1 MDLLVLF
8 VTLLLTLVTWLL
20 YRLTAKLEPR
30 Q

>member
-20 YRLTAKLEPR
+20 YRLAAKLEPR

>member
-20 YRLTAKLEPR
+20 YWLTAKLEPR